1 MPDPPDPGIPAALL
15 LLVAR
20 LGFLAFSTA
29 PDGTA
34 YGTFQGDNGAPL
46 FLVAVGGGTC
56 GAVAWALLP
65 APIPHGYAGHLISR
79 ATYDVLHAGVLAAD
93 GCGVV
98 YQGTA
103 YRVRSLWND
112 PGHEARAVLA

>member
-1 MPDPPDPGIPAALL
+1 MPDPPDPLLPAALL
-15 LLVAR
+15 ALVAR

-34 YGTFQGDNGAPL
+34 IGTFQGDNGAPL

-56 GAVAWALLP
+56 GTVTWALLP
-65 APIPHGYAGHLISR
+65 SPIPRGYAGHLVTR
-79 ATYDVLHAGVLAAD
+79 ATYDVMHAGALAPD
-93 GCGVV
+93 GCCVV
-98 YQGTA
+98 YQGAA

-112 PGHEARAVLA
+112 PGHEARAVPA